1 MIYIHIPYCKQK
13 CSYCN
18 FHFSTSLQT
27 KDDLLLA
34 LQKEI
39 TLRKDELTEKKL
51 SSLYFGGG
59 TPSVL
64 SSMELEKIIDT
75 ISKYYH
81 FENDIEITIEVNPDD
96 LSPSFIKYLSSSVFN
111 RLSIGVQSFF
121 DEDLKMMNRAHNA
134 QQADTAI
141 KRVQDVGLENIS
153 IDLMYGSPTSNEM
166 IWKENLQKTI
176 DLQVPHISSY
186 ALTVEPNTALNQWIK
201 AKKIQKPDENRQ
213 NEDFYW
219 MTQFLKSKGFEH
231 YEISNF
237 AKPNSY
243 SKHNS
248 AYWQGKPYLGLG
260 PSAHSFDGDKKRSW
274 NVANNTKYI
283 KNLMSGILPSET
295 ENLSEYDRYNE
306 TIMLGLRT
314 KWGVDLEKMKTN
326 FSEFILEKFNQNTHS
341 KIKNNHLI
349 IEDGYLKIPENNWF
363 MADGIAS
370 DLFLVE

>member
-1 MIYIHIPYCKQK
+1 
-13 CSYCN
+13 
-18 FHFSTSLQT
+18 
-27 KDDLLLA
+27 LA